1 MRLAFSMIV
10 PLALAMP
17 PAGRADPLEAGP
29 ADGHVV
35 VHAYRAGLFSGLA
48 HDHHFAAAEWTATAD
63 LPDGDPARTSVA
75 VVIASSSLRD
85 TQKALSEGDRRKVN
99 AQAAGPDVLDA
110 AHHPR
115 IEFRSE
121 RVELAPGAGDG
132 GVVRGTLHGTL
143 TARGRTVP
151 LDVPFQAERGGAGW
165 SVKGTARLKQSSLGI
180 KPFSGFG
187 GTVKVKDEV
196 EVEFAFQLGRRER

>member
-63 LPDGDPARTSVA
+63 LPDGDPAGTSVA
-75 VVIASSSLRD
+75 VVIAPSSLRD
-85 TQKALSEGDRRKVN
+85 MQKALSEGDRRKVD
-99 AQAAGPDVLDA
+99 AQAAGPEVLDA

-121 RVELAPGAGDG
+121 RVELALGAGG

-143 TARGRTVP
+143 TARGRSVP
-151 LDVPFQAERGGAGW
+151 LDVPFQAERGAAGW

-196 EVEFAFQLGRRER
+196 EVEFAFQLGRRGR